1 MKEQIIAVQKM
12 QNYIE
17 KNINENISLT
27 DLSRASLF
35 SPWYSHRL
43 FKEYTNYTPAD
54 YIRRLKLSKSA
65 LKLRDEECKI
75 IDIAFELGFQSVE
88 GYQRAF
94 SREFGCNPSEYAKKP
109 IPISLFIPYGV
120 IYNEIRKE
128 HKKMK
133 EVKNVFIQVI
143 HKPERK
149 VIIKRGKT
157 ADEYFKYCEEVG
169 CDVWG
174 LLSSIPSISGE
185 PVCMWLPEKYI
196 EPETSKYVQGVEV
209 SIDSQIKI
217 PDGFEIIQL
226 PESDYIMFQGEPF
239 LEKDYCQVIEEVQDA
254 VKKYNPESIGYQ
266 VDTDNPK
273 IQLEP
278 IGKRGYI
285 EMMAVKPINR

>member
-65 LKLRDEECKI
+65 LRLRDEECKI

-109 IPISLFIPYGV
+109 IPIRLF
-120 IYNEIRKE
+120 
-128 HKKMK
+128 
-133 EVKNVFIQVI
+133 
-143 HKPERK
+143 
-149 VIIKRGKT
+149 
-157 ADEYFKYCEEVG
+157 
-169 CDVWG
+169 
-174 LLSSIPSISGE
+174 IPSISGE

-196 EPETSKYVQGVEV
+196 APETSKYVQGVEV

-226 PESDYIMFQGEPF
+226 PKSDYIMFQGEPF
-239 LEKDYCQVIEEVQDA
+239 LEKDYCQAIEEVQDA
-254 VKKYNPESIGYQ
+254 VKKYNPESMGYQ

-285 EMMAVKPINR
+285 EMVAVKPINRETKLFKS

>member
-196 EPETSKYVQGVEV
+196 EPETLKYVQGVEV

-239 LEKDYCQVIEEVQDA
+239 LEKDYCQAIEEVQDA

>member
-239 LEKDYCQVIEEVQDA
+239 LEKD
-254 VKKYNPESIGYQ
+254 
-266 VDTDNPK
+266 
-273 IQLEP
+273 
-278 IGKRGYI
+278 
-285 EMMAVKPINR
+285 